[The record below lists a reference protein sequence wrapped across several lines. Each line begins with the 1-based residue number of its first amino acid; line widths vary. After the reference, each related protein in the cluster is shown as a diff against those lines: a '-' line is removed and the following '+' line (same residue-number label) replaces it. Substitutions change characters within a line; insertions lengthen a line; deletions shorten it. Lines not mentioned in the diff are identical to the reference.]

1 MQQTTTVRAYRCVVL
16 TRSAKSVL
24 GLAAST
30 CQARGGLR
38 RTPKRPHQQSEIA
51 LVVDPEAGDII
62 DGLAVPI
69 EDKPDRKSWK
79 RLSRQNHP
87 DVERV
92 ANEDH
97 RRQRLVRNVSSL
109 TIA

>member
-38 RTPKRPHQQSEIA
+38 RTPKRPQSEIA

-92 ANEDH
+92 ANEGH
-97 RRQRLVRNVSSL
+97 RPQRLVRNVSSL